1 MTIGWHFDNT
11 YSKLPNVF
19 LSEIS
24 PIPVKSPDLLILND
38 NLSKELELN
47 FSKTNKENLSQL
59 FSGNLLPENSKAIAQ
74 AYAGHQFGHFTMLG
88 DGRATLIGEHL
99 TKNNYRFDIQFKGS
113 GKTPFS
119 RNGDGRAAL
128 GPMLREYIISEAMH
142 SLRIP
147 TTRSLAVVKTGENVL
162 RETPLQGAIL
172 TRVAS
177 SHLRVGTFQYI
188 AARQEK
194 ENLITLVD
202 YTIDRHYPN
211 IKESKNKALD
221 LLKAL
226 MEKQIKLV
234 INWMRVG
241 FIHGVMNTDNMAISG
256 ETIDY
261 GPCAFMDTYD
271 PQTVFSSIDQLGR
284 YAYFNQPSITKWNL
298 ARFAE
303 CLIPLIDENK
313 DKAIKIA
320 TETINSFEKIYEI
333 KWLNMMRDK
342 LGLFGEEPKDQVL
355 ILDLLKVLMEKQIN
369 LVINWMRVGF
379 IHGVMNTDNMTIS
392 GETID
397 YGPCAFMDTYDPQT
411 VFSSIDQLGRY
422 AYFNQPSITKW
433 NLARFAECLI
443 PLINEDKDKAI
454 KIVTEEIN
462 NFEKIYE
469 IKWLNMMRDKLGLF
483 GEDSK
488 DQVLILDLLTWM
500 HQNKADY
507 TNTFCY
513 LMNAKIQNN
522 KIFNN
527 ENFIVWKKRWEERL
541 RLNNNTPEKYLK
553 LMKSVNPLIIP
564 RNHKVEEALEFANN
578 NDLSLVK
585 KLIKILEK
593 PYENQKGIDEYQS
606 TAPISDQKYQTFCGT

>member
-24 PIPVKSPDLLILND
+24 PIPVKSPNLVILND

-47 FSKTNKENLSQL
+47 FSTSNKEDLSKL
-59 FSGNLLPENSKAIAQ
+59 FSGNLLPKDSKAIAQ

-88 DGRATLIGEHL
+88 DGRAVLMGEHL
-99 TKNNYRFDIQFKGS
+99 TKDNRRFDIQFKGS

-142 SLRIP
+142 ALRIP

-162 RETPLQGAIL
+162 RETPLPGAIL

-188 AARQEK
+188 TARKDE
-194 ENLITLVD
+194 ENLKTLVN
-202 YTIDRHYPN
+202 YTIDRHYPD
-211 IKESKNKALD
+211 IKDSKNKALD
-221 LLKAL
+221 LLKKL
-226 MEKQIKLV
+226 MERQIKLV

-241 FIHGVMNTDNMAISG
+241 FIHGVMNTDNMAVSG

-261 GPCAFMDTYD
+261 GPCAFMDAYD

-313 DKAIKIA
+313 DKAIKTA
-320 TETINSFEKIYEI
+320 TETIN
-333 KWLNMMRDK
+333 R
-342 LGLFGEEPKDQVL
+342 
-355 ILDLLKVLMEKQIN
+355 
-369 LVINWMRVGF
+369 
-379 IHGVMNTDNMTIS
+379 
-392 GETID
+392 
-397 YGPCAFMDTYDPQT
+397 
-411 VFSSIDQLGRY
+411 
-422 AYFNQPSITKW
+422 
-433 NLARFAECLI
+433 
-443 PLINEDKDKAI
+443 
-454 KIVTEEIN
+454 
-462 NFEKIYE
+462 FEKIYE

-500 HQNKADY
+500 HQNKTDY
-507 TNTFCY
+507 TNTFCF
-513 LMNAKIQNN
+513 LMNEKIENDE
-522 KIFNN
+522 IYNN
-527 ENFIVWKKRWEERL
+527 EDFHIWRQRWLDRL
-541 RLNNNTPEKYLK
+541 KLNNNTPEKYFK
-553 LMKSVNPLIIP
+553 LMRSVNPSIIP
-564 RNHKVEEALEFANN
+564 RNHKVEEVLEAANN
-578 NDLSLVK
+578 NNLKPMKNL
-585 KLIKILEK
+585 LNILEK
-593 PYENQKGIDEYQS
+593 PYENQNKIFEYQS
-606 TAPISDQKYQTFCGT
+606 PAPISNEKYQTFCGT